1 MYWQTTYQIK
11 TVQLKIFFLFQAT
24 WQNKVK
30 NVADYIVLEIHM
42 VRFSIKPNNQ
52 TDEVESLNLVNKIG
66 IANR

>member
-52 TDEVESLNLVNKIG
+52 TDEAESLNLVNKIG